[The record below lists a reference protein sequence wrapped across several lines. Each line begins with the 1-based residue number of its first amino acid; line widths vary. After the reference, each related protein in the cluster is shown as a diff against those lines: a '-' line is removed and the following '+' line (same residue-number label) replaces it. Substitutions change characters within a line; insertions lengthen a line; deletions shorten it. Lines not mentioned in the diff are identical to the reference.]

1 LTELLDLLQPL
12 LDRWPLVL
20 LALVLVTL
28 LGNPARNLIGALAA
42 VLRTPAQFTRTDI
55 DPALRRVAPSAPNRF
70 LRNLRGYF
78 APVLDRPA
86 RGLGRA
92 IVGLF
97 ATATRAP
104 SWPVKP
110 ITDAVVGLVSPLV
123 DQAATH
129 AENGSDRL
137 GAQARSAASELRG
150 KSGHWAGW
158 RVIGGALFFVGLCLF
173 LYADAALSIAS
184 HEKAIGAPVAF
195 LPDWFREVT
204 LAYAIASFVG
214 ALMLGL
220 VFFDLIGMTHLG
232 PWDDLDE
239 QPRRGLTW
247 IAAALAISF
256 LLLALFLALW
266 RASVIVPSFLSP
278 DVADKL
284 LGISLTAPIPLM
296 LVATALIA
304 WGAIAMPWLAWILV
318 VGALGLAMLLVALVL
333 RAVSRAL
340 PPLAVLLG
348 GLLRILGV
356 IALGAVIGFVGL
368 AAIAYFA
375 VSVVAVGTVLMLG
388 VIGLAL
394 WIAGWF
400 AAEALVHAVRLLAR
414 VTDGLALVIQRVID
428 VLMTPGR
435 TIWNWIA
442 STERARAMRLQPIA
456 VPETRIIRV
465 PAGDIEVIEEPPVRR
480 ELAE

>member
-1 LTELLDLLQPL
+1 MTLTEMLDLLQPIF
-12 LDRWPLVL
+12 DRWHLVL
-20 LALVLVTL
+20 LALVLATL
-28 LGNPARNLIGALAA
+28 LGNPARNLVGALAG
-42 VLRTPAQFTRTDI
+42 VLRVPAQFTRTDLE
-55 DPALRRVAPSAPNRF
+55 PALRRVTPSAPNRF

-78 APVLDRPA
+78 GPVLDQPA
-86 RGLGRA
+86 RSLGHA
-92 IVGLF
+92 ILRLF
-97 ATATRAP
+97 ATATHAP

-110 ITDAVVGLVSPLV
+110 ITDAIVGLVSPLV

-129 AENGSDRL
+129 AENGSERL
-137 GAQARSAASELRG
+137 AAQSRSAAMELRG
-150 KSGHWAGW
+150 RSGHWAGW
-158 RVIGGALFFVGLCLF
+158 RVIGGFLFFGGLILF

-204 LAYAIASFVG
+204 LAYSIASFVG

-239 QPRRGLTW
+239 RPRRGLTW
-247 IAAALAISF
+247 VAGGLAVSF

-266 RASVIVPSFLSP
+266 RASVIVPSFMSA
-278 DVADKL
+278 DVADKF

-296 LVATALIA
+296 LLATALIA

-318 VGALGLAMLLVALVL
+318 VGALALAMLLVALVL

-340 PPLAVLLG
+340 PPAAVLLG
-348 GLLRILGV
+348 GLLRIVGV
-356 IALGAVIGFVGL
+356 IALGAVIGFLGL

-375 VSVVAVGTVLMLG
+375 VSVVAVGTVLVLG
-388 VIGLAL
+388 VAGLTL
-394 WIAGWF
+394 WIVGWM
-400 AAEALVHAVRLLAR
+400 AAEAVVYGVRLLAR
-414 VTDGLALVIQRVID
+414 ITDGAATVLQRIID

-435 TIWNWIA
+435 TVWNWIA
-442 STERARAMRLQPIA
+442 SFDRSRTMRLQPLA
-456 VPETRIIRV
+456 VMETRIVRV
-465 PAGDIEVIEEPPVRR
+465 PQGDVEMVEEVAVSAR
-480 ELAE
+480 

>member
-1 LTELLDLLQPL
+1 MTVTDLLDLLQPV
-12 LDRWPLVL
+12 LDRWQLVL
-20 LALVLVTL
+20 LALVLVTF
-28 LGNPARNLIGALAA
+28 LGNPAKSLVGALA
-42 VLRTPAQFTRTDI
+42 VMLRVPAQFTRTDI

-78 APVLDRPA
+78 GPVLDRPA
-86 RGLGRA
+86 RSLGHA

-97 ATATRAP
+97 ATATNAP
-104 SWPVKP
+104 RWPVAP
-110 ITDAVVGLVSPLV
+110 ITNAIVGLVSPLV

-137 GAQARSAASELRG
+137 ANQSRSAAAELRG
-150 KSGHWAGW
+150 RSGRWAGW
-158 RVIGGALFFVGLCLF
+158 RVIGGFLFFGGLCLF

-195 LPDWFREVT
+195 LPDWFREIT

-239 QPRRGLTW
+239 QPRRWLTR
-247 IAAALAISF
+247 IAAALAVSF

-266 RASVIVPSFLSP
+266 RASVIVPSFMSA

-284 LGISLTAPIPLM
+284 LGIALTAPIPLM
-296 LVATALIA
+296 LLATALIA

-318 VGALGLAMLLVALVL
+318 VGALALAMLLVALVL

-340 PPLAVLLG
+340 PPAAILLG
-348 GLLRILGV
+348 GLLRIAGV
-356 IALGAVIGFVGL
+356 IALGAVIGFLGL
-368 AAIAYFA
+368 AVAAYFGL
-375 VSVVAVGTVLMLG
+375 SVIAVGTVLVLG
-388 VIGLAL
+388 AVGLTL
-394 WIAGWF
+394 WIASWF
-400 AAEALVHAVRLLAR
+400 AAEAVVYGVRLLAR
-414 VTDGLALVIQRVID
+414 ITDGLALVLQRSID
-428 VLMTPGR
+428 MLMYPGK
-435 TIWNWIA
+435 TLWNWLA
-442 STERARAMRLQPIA
+442 SFDRARALRLQPIA
-456 VPETRIIRV
+456 VTETRIIRV
-465 PAGDIEVIEEPPVRR
+465 PASEIDAVEEAAAAR
-480 ELAE
+480 

>member
-1 LTELLDLLQPL
+1 MLDLLQPIF
-12 LDRWPLVL
+12 DRWHLVL
-20 LALVLVTL
+20 LAIVLVTL
-28 LGNPARNLIGALAA
+28 LGIPARNLVGALAG
-42 VLRTPAQFTRTDI
+42 VLRVPAQFTRTDVE
-55 DPALRRVAPSAPNRF
+55 PALRRVAPSAPNRF

-78 APVLDRPA
+78 GPVLDRPA
-86 RGLGRA
+86 RSLGRA
-92 IVGLF
+92 IVALF

-110 ITDAVVGLVSPLV
+110 ITDAIVGLVSPLV

-129 AENGSDRL
+129 AENGSERL
-137 GAQARSAASELRG
+137 ASQSRSAAVALRG
-150 KSGHWAGW
+150 KSGQWAGW
-158 RVIGGALFFVGLCLF
+158 RVIGGFLFFGGLLLF

-204 LAYAIASFVG
+204 LAYSIASFVG

-239 QPRRGLTW
+239 RPRRGLTW
-247 IAAALAISF
+247 IAAGLAVSF

-266 RASVIVPSFLSP
+266 RASVIVPSFMSP
-278 DVADKL
+278 DVADKF
-284 LGISLTAPIPLM
+284 LGVALTAPIPLM
-296 LVATALIA
+296 LLATALIA

-318 VGALGLAMLLVALVL
+318 VGALALAMLLVALVL
-333 RAVSRAL
+333 RAISRAL
-340 PPLAVLLG
+340 PPAAVLLG

-356 IALGAVIGFVGL
+356 IALGAVIGFLGL
-368 AAIAYFA
+368 GAVAYFG
-375 VSVVAVGTVLMLG
+375 VSVVAVGTVLVLG
-388 VIGLAL
+388 VVGLAL

-400 AAEALVHAVRLLAR
+400 LAEALVYGVRLLAR
-414 VTDGLALVIQRVID
+414 ITDGAAIVLQRVID
-428 VLMTPGR
+428 VLMTPGK

-442 STERARAMRLQPIA
+442 SFDRARAMRLQPITA
-456 VPETRIIRV
+456 VETRVIRV
-465 PAGDIEVIEEPPVRR
+465 APGDVDVIEEAAAR
-480 ELAE
+480 

>member
-1 LTELLDLLQPL
+1 MTLTEMLDLLQPIF
-12 LDRWPLVL
+12 DRWHLVL

-28 LGNPARNLIGALAA
+28 LGNPARNLVGALAV
-42 VLRTPAQFTRTDI
+42 VLRAPAQFTRAEI
-55 DPALRRVAPSAPNRF
+55 EPALRRVTPSAPNRF
-70 LRNLRGYF
+70 LRNLRGYLG
-78 APVLDRPA
+78 PVVDRPA
-86 RGLGRA
+86 RSLGHA
-92 IVGLF
+92 IVALF

-104 SWPVKP
+104 VWPVKP
-110 ITDAVVGLVSPLV
+110 ITDAIVGLVSPLV

-129 AENGSDRL
+129 AETGSERL
-137 GAQARSAASELRG
+137 GAQARSASAALRG
-150 KSGHWAGW
+150 KSGQWAGW
-158 RVIGGALFFVGLCLF
+158 RVIGGVLFFAGLMLF

-239 QPRRGLTW
+239 KPRRGLTW
-247 IAAALAISF
+247 IAAALAVSF

-266 RASVIVPSFLSP
+266 RSSVIVESFIPP
-278 DVADKL
+278 DFAAKL

-318 VGALGLAMLLVALVL
+318 VGALALAMLLVALVL

-340 PPLAVLLG
+340 PPLAILLG

-356 IALGAVIGFVGL
+356 IALGAVIGFIGL
-368 AAIAYFA
+368 AAIGYFA
-375 VSVVAVGTVLMLG
+375 VSVVAVGTVLVLG
-388 VIGLAL
+388 VVGLTL
-394 WIAGWF
+394 WITAWF
-400 AAEALVHAVRLLAR
+400 LAQAVVYGVRLLAR
-414 VTDGLALVIQRVID
+414 LTDGIAIVLQRVID
-428 VLMTPGR
+428 VLMTPGK
-435 TIWNWIA
+435 TLWNWIA
-442 STERARAMRLQPIA
+442 SFDRARALRLQPLVA
-456 VPETRIIRV
+456 TETRIIRV
-465 PAGDIEVIEEPPVRR
+465 PSTEADVFEEAAVR
-480 ELAE
+480 